1 MGLATPA
8 VFHNGRFFT
17 SQGTDGRAHAFAECM
32 VIEAD
37 GTIAHVGS
45 LDDPEVA
52 RAEAAE
58 GAVRHDMQGRV
69 VLPGFVEGHM
79 HLLRLG
85 QSLQNVA
92 LDDCRN
98 LEEIRD
104 AIRKYAR
111 EHPEVPRICC
121 KGWILH
127 STWCNTAA
135 VEEMGLQDL
144 PDPQGGKI
152 VRDPTTGKPTGV
164 LAESAVM
171 LVVWPHLARVA
182 SMEEKLS
189 ALRGAID
196 SYTCEGY
203 TGAVDM
209 AFDENMLEAVR
220 ELRQKDQGK
229 LPIRLAAHW
238 LITPRATDAENVAQV
253 DRAIELFEEFKDE
266 SDFRIAGI
274 KIILDGIVDA
284 CTAALTEPYAN
295 GAANNGEL
303 LWSVEDIVALVR
315 KADQAGL
322 QCALHAIG
330 DLAVRTAIDAL
341 EHGTTLPAADG
352 TSKRHRI
359 EHLEM
364 TRPEDAARLG
374 KLGITASVQPVHAD
388 PAILRAWPRL
398 LGEERCGRAFAYK
411 DFADGGAVLALG
423 CDAPTAPHGAL
434 KNIYTAATRRSAREP
449 GMEVGAMNNPHFALE
464 LASAVAAAT
473 AGSAYSC
480 YMDRWAGR
488 LGKGLSADLA
498 VVEMEWE
505 AEKLLQAKVK
515 ETWFRGS
522 RFGRRR
528 RLGRSKTASWYIFF
542 TEWMTTEASMV
553 LGSYHRH
560 RGGWRSQLT
569 RQVEQ
574 LHR

>member
-1 MGLATPA
+1 MGLSPVSA
-8 VFHNGRFFT
+8 VLHNGRFFT
-17 SQGTDGRAHAFAECM
+17 SQGTNGRAHAFTECL
-32 VIEAD
+32 VIDAT

-45 LDDPEVA
+45 LTDPEVA
-52 RAEAAE
+52 RAEAA

-92 LDDCRN
+92 LDDCKN
-98 LEEIRD
+98 LQEIRD
-104 AIRKYAR
+104 TIKRYAR
-111 EHPEVPRICC
+111 ENPEVPRICC
-121 KGWILH
+121 KGWMYAMLTEGEEASTGLLDDLDPRPIYIDEKSLH

-135 VEEMGLQDL
+135 VKEMGLQDM

-152 VRDPTTGKPTGV
+152 HRDASGNPTGV

-171 LVVWPHLARVA
+171 LVVWPHLAKVA

-189 ALRGAID
+189 ALQGAIA
-196 SYTCEGY
+196 SYTSEGY

-220 ELRQKDQGK
+220 VLRKLQKGK

-238 LITPRATDAENVAQV
+238 LITPRATEAENLAQV
-253 DRAIELFEEFKDE
+253 DRAVKLWREFKGE

-274 KIILDGIVDA
+274 KIICDGIVDA
-284 CTAALTEPYAN
+284 CTAALTEPYSSTGTN
-295 GAANNGEL
+295 SEL
-303 LWSVEDIVALVR
+303 LWTIEDIVPVVR

-341 EHGTTLPAADG
+341 KQAATPNAD
-352 TSKRHRI
+352 KRHRI

-364 TRPEDAARLG
+364 TSPEDAARLG

-388 PAILRAWPRL
+388 PAILKAWPRL

-411 DFADGGAVLALG
+411 EFAEGGAVLALG
-423 CDAPTAPHGAL
+423 CDAPTAPHAAL
-434 KNIYTAATRRSAREP
+434 KNIYTAATRRSARDPAVTEED
-449 GMEVGAMNNPHFALE
+449 GDKDAVRMMNPQFALE
-464 LASAVAAAT
+464 LAAAVTAAT

-480 YMDRWAGR
+480 FMDRWAGR
-488 LGKGLSADLA
+488 LEKGLSADLA

-505 AEKLLQAKVK
+505 AEKLLEARVR
-515 ETWFRGS
+515 ETWFRGV
-522 RFGRRR
+522 
-528 RLGRSKTASWYIFF
+528 KVY
-542 TEWMTTEASMV
+542 EA
-553 LGSYHRH
+553 
-560 RGGWRSQLT
+560 
-569 RQVEQ
+569 EA
-574 LHR
+574 

>member
-1 MGLATPA
+1 MGPATPA
-8 VFHNGRFFT
+8 VLHNGRFFT
-17 SQGTDGRAHAFAECM
+17 SQGTDGRAHVFTECM
-32 VIEAD
+32 VIAAD

-45 LDDPEVA
+45 LADPEVA

-104 AIRKYAR
+104 SIKKYAG

-121 KGWILH
+121 KGWMYAMLTNGEEASTKLLDDLDPRPIYIDEKSLH

-220 ELRQKDQGK
+220 ELRRQDQGK

-274 KIILDGIVDA
+274 KLILDGIVDA

-295 GAANNGEL
+295 GAANGEL

-330 DLAVRTAIDAL
+330 DLAVRTAVDAL

-411 DFADGGAVLALG
+411 DFTDGGAVLALG

-449 GMEVGAMNNPHFALE
+449 GMEVTKMNNPHFALE

-480 YMDRWAGR
+480 HMDRWAGR
-488 LGKGLSADLA
+488 LEKGLSADLA

-505 AEKLLQAKVK
+505 AKKLLEAKVK
-515 ETWFRGS
+515 ETWFRGV
-522 RFGRRR
+522 
-528 RLGRSKTASWYIFF
+528 KVW
-542 TEWMTTEASMV
+542 EA
-553 LGSYHRH
+553 
-560 RGGWRSQLT
+560 
-569 RQVEQ
+569 
-574 LHR
+574 

>member
-1 MGLATPA
+1 MGPATPA
-8 VFHNGRFFT
+8 VLHNGRFFT
-17 SQGTDGRAHAFAECM
+17 SQGTGGRAHAFAECI
-32 VIEAD
+32 VIDAD

-45 LDDPEVA
+45 LADPEVA
-52 RAEAAE
+52 QAEAA
-58 GAVRHDMQGRV
+58 GAVRRDMQGRV
-69 VLPGFVEGHM
+69 ILPGFVEGHM

-92 LDDCRN
+92 LDGCRS
-98 LEEIRD
+98 LAEIRD
-104 AIRKYAR
+104 TIREYAR

-121 KGWILH
+121 KGWMYAMLTEGEEASTELLDDLDPRPIYIDEKSLH

-152 VRDPTTGKPTGV
+152 HRDPATGKPTGA

-171 LVVWPHLARVA
+171 LVVWPHLAKVA

-196 SYTCEGY
+196 SYTREGY

-220 ELRQKDQGK
+220 ELRRQDRGK

-238 LITPRATDAENVAQV
+238 LITPRASAAENAAQV
-253 DRAIELFEEFKDE
+253 DRAIELWEEFKGE

-274 KIILDGIVDA
+274 KIIIDGIVDA
-284 CTAALTEPYAN
+284 CTAALTEPYA
-295 GAANNGEL
+295 ANVVNGEL
-303 LWSVEDIVALVR
+303 LWSVADMVPLVR

-341 EHGTTLPAADG
+341 EQGTIPSPSG
-352 TSKRHRI
+352 ESKRHRI
-359 EHLEM
+359 EHLEL

-398 LGEERCGRAFAYK
+398 LGDAERCGRAFAYK
-411 DFADGGAVLALG
+411 EFADGGAVLALG

-449 GMEVGAMNNPHFALE
+449 NLTQEETGGMENPRFALG
-464 LASAVAAAT
+464 LAAAVAAAT

-480 YMDRWAGR
+480 YLDRWAGR
-488 LGKGLSADLA
+488 LERGLSADLA

-505 AEKLLQAKVK
+505 AERLLEARVR
-515 ETWFRGS
+515 ETWFRGV
-522 RFGRRR
+522 RV
-528 RLGRSKTASWYIFF
+528 Y
-542 TEWMTTEASMV
+542 EA
-553 LGSYHRH
+553 
-560 RGGWRSQLT
+560 
-569 RQVEQ
+569 
-574 LHR
+574 

>member
-1 MGLATPA
+1 MGPSPALA
-8 VFHNGRFFT
+8 VLHNGRFFT
-17 SQGTDGRAHAFAECM
+17 SQGTNGRAHAFTECL
-32 VIEAD
+32 VIDAT

-45 LDDPEVA
+45 LTDPEVA
-52 RAEAAE
+52 RAEAA

-92 LDDCRN
+92 LDECKN
-98 LEEIRD
+98 LKEVRDTIR
-104 AIRKYAR
+104 RYAR
-111 EHPEVPRICC
+111 ENPEVPRICC
-121 KGWILH
+121 KGWMYAMLTEGEGEEEASTGLLDDLDPRPIYIDEKSLH

-135 VEEMGLQDL
+135 VKEMGLQEM

-152 VRDPTTGKPTGV
+152 HRDTSGNPTGV

-171 LVVWPHLARVA
+171 LVVWPHLAKVA

-189 ALRGAID
+189 ALQGAIA
-196 SYTCEGY
+196 SYTREGY

-220 ELRQKDQGK
+220 VLRKLQQGK

-238 LITPRATDAENVAQV
+238 LITPRASAAENLAQV
-253 DRAIELFEEFKDE
+253 DRAVELWNEFKGE

-274 KIILDGIVDA
+274 KIICDGIVDA
-284 CTAALTEPYAN
+284 CTAALTEPYASTGTN
-295 GAANNGEL
+295 SEL
-303 LWSVEDIVALVR
+303 LWTVEDIVPVVR

-330 DLAVRTAIDAL
+330 DRAVRAAIDAL
-341 EHGTTLPAADG
+341 EQAATPDAG
-352 TSKRHRI
+352 KRHRI

-364 TRPEDAARLG
+364 TSPEDAARLG

-388 PAILRAWPRL
+388 PAILKAWPRL

-411 DFADGGAVLALG
+411 EFVEGGAVLALG

-434 KNIYTAATRRSAREP
+434 KNIYTAATRRSARDPAVTEEDGDEDAV
-449 GMEVGAMNNPHFALE
+449 GMMNPQFALE
-464 LASAVAAAT
+464 LAAAVAAAT

-480 YMDRWAGR
+480 FMDRWAGR
-488 LGKGLSADLA
+488 LEKGLSADLA

-505 AEKLLQAKVK
+505 AEKLLEARVR
-515 ETWFRGS
+515 ETWFRGL
-522 RFGRRR
+522 RFTRRR
-528 RLGRSKTASWYIFF
+528 
-542 TEWMTTEASMV
+542 
-553 LGSYHRH
+553 HRH
-560 RGGWRSQLT
+560 GRLRTGYLSHAHT
-569 RQVEQ
+569 
-574 LHR
+574 

>member
-1 MGLATPA
+1 MGPATPA

-32 VIEAD
+32 VIDAD

-104 AIRKYAR
+104 AIQKYAR

-121 KGWILH
+121 KGWMYAMLTNGEEASTKLLDDLDPRPIYIDEKSLH

-189 ALRGAID
+189 ALRGPLIRILA
-196 SYTCEGY
+196 
-203 TGAVDM
+203 
-209 AFDENMLEAVR
+209 
-220 ELRQKDQGK
+220 KGK

-488 LGKGLSADLA
+488 LEKGLSADLA

-528 RLGRSKTASWYIFF
+528 RLERSKTASWYIF
-542 TEWMTTEASMV
+542 
-553 LGSYHRH
+553 L
-560 RGGWRSQLT
+560 RSG
-569 RQVEQ
+569 
-574 LHR
+574 